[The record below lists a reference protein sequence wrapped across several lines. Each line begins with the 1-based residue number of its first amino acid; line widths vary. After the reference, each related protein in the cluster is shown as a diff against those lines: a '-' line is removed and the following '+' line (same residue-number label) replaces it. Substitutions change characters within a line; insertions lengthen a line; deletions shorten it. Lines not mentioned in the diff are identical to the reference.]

1 MKLDPNLEKI
11 RDANMSEIKRGNI
24 NPTFAQAKDYLYHI
38 LGQDNYEQVEAE
50 MDVFAKHIKQLAR
63 KKKKNG

>member
-11 RDANMSEIKRGNI
+11 RDANMSDIMRGNI

-38 LGQDNYEQVEAE
+38 LGQHRSRQAEEE
-50 MDVFAKHIKQLAR
+50 MDVFAAHIKQLAR
-63 KKKKNG
+63 KRKRNG